1 MAKSPLLARL
11 VLEQKGRVSTYEE
24 CLPSATACEKV
35 NDDSI
40 RKEEELVE
48 EIEKKIDYGN
58 KKGYELIIFDY
69 NIYCSS
75 SEHAGAVEEEEE
87 SEKSII

>member
-1 MAKSPLLARL
+1 M
-11 VLEQKGRVSTYEE
+11 
-24 CLPSATACEKV
+24 
-35 NDDSI
+35 
-40 RKEEELVE
+40 E